1 MKIIEQ
7 AYQEIRSLGIKFR
20 LLEGEFSFIN
30 TREKP
35 DLDVLFFEVSEKELL
50 EQLQIK
56 GMQLNDVQSLLFN
69 SGKESVRVDYY
80 IDWINCGYYRLFPV
94 KLTDDME
101 AVYMAYQIVEPIIK
115 FGKYLPRHQKRLAA
129 YIDKYGGFSDK
140 TIAKVKHAFG
150 ALSSKIL
157 IKKITAQNYSIS
169 SRKLKSAALMR
180 NGNMRSM
187 LVERL
192 G

>member
-56 GMQLNDVQSLLFN
+56 GIGRSSMVHLVGLVARGHQS
-69 SGKESVRVDYY
+69 
-80 IDWINCGYYRLFPV
+80 P
-94 KLTDDME
+94 
-101 AVYMAYQIVEPIIK
+101 A
-115 FGKYLPRHQKRLAA
+115 PRAP
-129 YIDKYGGFSDK
+129 
-140 TIAKVKHAFG
+140 
-150 ALSSKIL
+150 
-157 IKKITAQNYSIS
+157 
-169 SRKLKSAALMR
+169 
-180 NGNMRSM
+180 
-187 LVERL
+187 
-192 G
+192 